1 MTECLL
7 NTLNFIANCQEISLI
22 LQGLMMTCCGHTAD
36 DLTVLNV
43 HTSRLQ
49 HFVYK
54 FVLEPQVYKH
64 NVYTP
69 LYRCT
74 VAVQQTTCT
83 ETVDIGT
90 LYVQILA
97 IR

>member
-1 MTECLL
+1 MTYVVHLL
-7 NTLNFIANCQEISLI
+7 TTQ
-22 LQGLMMTCCGHTAD
+22 
-36 DLTVLNV
+36 LTVILIEV
-43 HTSRLQ
+43 
-49 HFVYK
+49 
-54 FVLEPQVYKH
+54 QVYKH